1 MNTNLIIIGT
11 GEQKE
16 KLKQMIKKLNL
27 EKRVLL
33 LGYQDNV
40 YKFLFNCK
48 LFILS
53 SKWEDP
59 GFVLI
64 EAAVCRSLILSSN
77 CPNGPKEFLK
87 NGIGGYLFKN
97 NNLIDLS
104 EKYRFCKKMTTLLKN
119 KKKYLL

>member
-1 MNTNLIIIGT
+1 
-11 GEQKE
+11 
-16 KLKQMIKKLNL
+16 L

-33 LGYQDNV
+33 FGYQDNV
-40 YKFLFNCK
+40 FKFLFNCK

-64 EAAVCRSLILSSN
+64 EAAVCRSLILSSD

-87 NGIGGYLFKN
+87 NGMGGYLFKN
-97 NNLIDLS
+97 DNLIDLI
-104 EKYRFCKKMTTLLKN
+104 EKYKIFQKDDSFSKRQKKISSLKKSRTYTVFN
-119 KKKYLL
+119 HTSKLSSILDKLN

>member
-1 MNTNLIIIGT
+1 M
-11 GEQKE
+11 
-16 KLKQMIKKLNL
+16 

-40 YKFLFNCK
+40 FKFLFNCK

-64 EAAVCRSLILSSN
+64 EAAVCRSLILSSD

-87 NGIGGYLFKN
+87 NGMGGYLFKN
-97 NNLIDLS
+97 DNLVDLI
-104 EKYRFCKKMTTLLKN
+104 EKYKIFQKDNYLSKKQKKISSLKKSRIYTVFN
-119 KKKYLL
+119 HTSKLSSILDKLN